1 MIKMEALQNI
11 DALETIVGIENT
23 TIRILKGWIE
33 AGIVHFLTWTIPAS
47 IHPSRM
53 RLG

>member
-23 TIRILKGWIE
+23 SIRILEGCIKTK
-33 AGIVHFLTWTIPAS
+33 LTQY
-47 IHPSRM
+47 
-53 RLG
+53 